1 MKKDKQGLR
10 EKYLT
15 KGQQKKMEEQSKKR
29 ESCNGRKMSLSKT
42 LLIDFKMHFISAFN

>member
-15 KGQQKKMEEQSKKR
+15 KGQQKKKWKNR
-29 ESCNGRKMSLSKT
+29 EKSRKL
-42 LLIDFKMHFISAFN
+42 

>member
-15 KGQQKKMEEQSKKR
+15 KGQQKKKNGRTEQKKR
-29 ESCNGRKMSLSKT
+29 KL
-42 LLIDFKMHFISAFN
+42 